1 MNQRV
6 QLNNRVA
13 QALVYLSMLAGLL
26 LTSWGLIHIESAPTY
41 RGQLAW
47 SVGGVLT
54 LIAARV
60 FLKKPILV
68 IGVAVAMV
76 IAMVTNTMWP
86 LLVATWLAISSLLWG
101 KWVLNKL
108 GAEGENWV
116 VDLLVG
122 ICLLGTAVGL
132 LAHFPANYSSV
143 YAIGLAIPFIL
154 ERKYLAR
161 WLRQLQPLEFKAQGG
176 LDTTSLWLEASIC
189 VIALA
194 HFTLALMPEVGHD
207 ALAMHLFIPGHLAAR
222 HQWGFDVSTYVWA
235 VMPMMGD
242 WIFSIAY
249 MLAGET
255 AARLTN
261 VGFIFLLACLVR
273 DLVKWAG
280 GSTKGA
286 KWAALLFLVTPLTLT
301 ESSSLFIESVWAAFV
316 VAGALAVFKLC
327 DQNGQPRVHLPT
339 AGILLGGAFAAKAV
353 TFTFFPVL
361 LLWSAWRYSAW
372 LQRSAMRPLLISIS
386 LVIAVGAI
394 PYFTAWYLTGNPVFP
409 FFNQIFQSPLWPAV
423 AFQAP
428 DVFGKGLRWDAIYQ
442 ATFHTERFLEGRPGA
457 PGFQWLLLF
466 FPALLMLVISQLRRA
481 ILLFS
486 VAVLW
491 IALTFHSI
499 TYLRY
504 IFPAFALVAA
514 GIGVAMSSAK
524 PGNSNGTRILSALG
538 WAVIVLNCAFFKSGT
553 YYGHLSLESLLSPS
567 ARQSYIGR
575 QLPIRNA
582 VELVNALNVKRNAV
596 AVFSSPLT
604 AGLTGDALY
613 PSWYNY
619 QFQAKVTQAQ
629 SSEQIARLLL
639 DYKVDFV
646 ILDSQWDS
654 PGKRLAIESATEK
667 MFEQGAI
674 SVRKLKTVYQFQTE
688 LLKNPSFLS
697 HDGWAVPATLQQ
709 LQLGVMRV
717 SVTSPAS
724 QLVPVVAQRSYLN
737 SVQAMCQNQL
747 TQGRVQVN
755 WLDAKFAFITTDIK
769 VFECSQTSSTQTME
783 VTAPKRATF
792 ATVYASGHTAIP
804 ILFSEVSFKQ

>member
-1 MNQRV
+1 MNQSL
-6 QLNNRVA
+6 QLNSRVV
-13 QALVYLSMLAGLL
+13 QSLVYLAMLAGVL
-26 LTSWGLIHIESAPTY
+26 LTSWGLMHIESAPTY
-41 RGQLAW
+41 RVQLAW
-47 SVGGVLT
+47 AVGGVLT

-60 FLKKPILV
+60 FFKKSILI
-68 IGVAVAMV
+68 IGVVAAMV

-86 LLVATWLAISSLLWG
+86 LLVASWLAISSLLWG

-108 GAEGENWV
+108 GAKSENWV
-116 VDLLVG
+116 VELLVG
-122 ICLLGTAVGL
+122 VCLLGTVVGL
-132 LAHFPANYSSV
+132 LAHFPANYPPV
-143 YAIGLAIPFIL
+143 YTIGLAIPFIL
-154 ERKYLAR
+154 ERKYVAR
-161 WLRQLQPLEFKAQGG
+161 WLRQLQLLEFKAQGA

-189 VIALA
+189 VTALT
-194 HFTLALMPEVGHD
+194 HFMLALMPEVGHD
-207 ALAMHLFIPGHLAAR
+207 ALAMHLFIPGHLATR

-273 DLVKWAG
+273 DLVEWAG
-280 GSTKGA
+280 GSAKGA

-327 DQNGQPRVHLPT
+327 DQNGQPRLHLPT
-339 AGILLGGAFAAKAV
+339 AGILLGGAFAAKAI

-361 LLWSAWRYSAW
+361 LLWSVWRYRTWFHRGAI
-372 LQRSAMRPLLISIS
+372 LPLLISIF
-386 LVIAVGAI
+386 LIIAIGII

-409 FFNQIFQSPLWPAV
+409 FFNQVFKSPLWLAV

-466 FPALLMLVISQLRRA
+466 FPALLMLLISQRRKA
-481 ILLFS
+481 ILLFA

-514 GIGVAMSSAK
+514 GIGVAMSCAK
-524 PGNSNGTRILSALG
+524 LGNSYGKGILSVLG
-538 WAVIVLNCAFFKSGT
+538 WVVVILNCAFFKSGT

-575 QLPIRNA
+575 QLPIRHA
-582 VELVNALNVKRNAV
+582 VELVNSLNVRRTAV

-604 AGLTGDALY
+604 AGLTADALY
-613 PSWYNY
+613 PNWYNY
-619 QFQAKVTQAQ
+619 QFQAKVTQAL
-629 SSEQIARLLL
+629 SPEQIARLLL
-639 DYKVDFV
+639 DHNVDFV
-646 ILDSQWDS
+646 ILDNQWGSTDK
-654 PGKRLAIESATEK
+654 KRAIESATEK
-667 MFEQGAI
+667 MYEQGEI
-674 SVRKLKTVYQFQTE
+674 SVRKLKTEYQFQTE
-688 LLKNPSFLS
+688 LLKNPNFSS
-697 HDGWAVPATLQQ
+697 HDGWALPTELQQ
-709 LQLGVMRV
+709 QLGVLRV

-724 QLVPVVAQRSYLN
+724 QSVPVVAQRSYLN
-737 SVQAMCQNQL
+737 SVHAMCHNQQ

-755 WLDAKFAFITTDIK
+755 WLDANSAFISTDIK
-769 VFECSQTSSTQTME
+769 VFECSQTSSLHSMK
-783 VTAPKRATF
+783 VTAPKTAAL

-804 ILFSEVSFKQ
+804 IIFSEVSFRQ